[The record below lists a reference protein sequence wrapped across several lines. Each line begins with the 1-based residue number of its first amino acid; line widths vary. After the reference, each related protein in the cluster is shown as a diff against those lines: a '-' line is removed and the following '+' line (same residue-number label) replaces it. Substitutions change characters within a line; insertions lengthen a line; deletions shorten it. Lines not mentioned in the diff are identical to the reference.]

1 MSIKGVNQMINT
13 MKVSKN
19 QENLI
24 QCALAA
30 MELYKQA
37 LSPQMSLFPAPEP
50 KKEENHDMAKKQAIK
65 LPAATLDDIRQTAKD
80 ALDLKAKEIIYKT
93 VVPDTYT
100 AWFHNRGFV
109 CFFAQ
114 GMPSFDVQGTFIK
127 QQVLATLCRSIEKR
141 DDGLT
146 QRTRES
152 VDVDKMDE
160 L

>member
-1 MSIKGVNQMINT
+1 MINT